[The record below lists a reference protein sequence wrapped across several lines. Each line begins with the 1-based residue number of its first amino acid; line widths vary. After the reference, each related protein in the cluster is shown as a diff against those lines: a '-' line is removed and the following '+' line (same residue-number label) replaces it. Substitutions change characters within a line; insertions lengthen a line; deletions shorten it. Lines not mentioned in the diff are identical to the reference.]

1 MLPILGT
8 IASSVLGG
16 GPIQSIL
23 GGILGGGNP
32 VSKVIGGLAKGIG
45 KLFGKKKKKPAR
57 PPSQLPNPFQLPGA
71 AFQNLTK
78 KIQGLT
84 NQLNVSNQNMGKI
97 IDLLTKVL
105 GQQGQAGQAG
115 GAGGAGQTGG
125 ATPFFPGGGQGAVD
139 PAFRYDRGI
148 QHQSLDSTIDK
159 VGNKAQSL
167 MDQAQK
173 LAESDNPADQ
183 MKAQRMMQQAQRMME
198 FMSNMIK
205 IIGDMQKNAIQNMR

>member
-8 IASSVLGG
+8 IASSVLGA
-16 GPIQSIL
+16 GPIQGIL

-32 VSKVIGGLAKGIG
+32 VAKAIGGLAKGIG
-45 KLFGKKKKKPAR
+45 KLFGKKRKKPQR
-57 PPSQLPNPFQLPGA
+57 PPTQLPNPFQLPGA

-78 KIQGLT
+78 KIQNLT
-84 NQLNVSNQNMGKI
+84 GQLNTNSQNLGKI
-97 IDLLTKVL
+97 LDLLKKWQ
-105 GQQGQAGQAG
+105 GQTGQAGPAAG
-115 GAGGAGQTGG
+115 G
-125 ATPFFPGGGQGAVD
+125 PGGIQSPFNPQQIGLLLPAVQKVNES
-139 PAFRYDRGI
+139 ASRLTT
-148 QHQSLDSTIDK
+148 SLDASIDR